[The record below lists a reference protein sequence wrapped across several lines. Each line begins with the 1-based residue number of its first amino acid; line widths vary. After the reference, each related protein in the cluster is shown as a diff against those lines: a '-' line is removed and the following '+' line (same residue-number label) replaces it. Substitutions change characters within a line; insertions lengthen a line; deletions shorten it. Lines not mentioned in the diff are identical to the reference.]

1 MAGAKDKTFRI
12 GIEPTEVIRQL
23 RKLADDIEKQQAIV
37 TQVTG
42 NSRRKPDDFELYTL
56 VIKYARKR

>member
-1 MAGAKDKTFRI
+1 MRQPRDKTFRI
-12 GIEPTEVIRQL
+12 GIEPTEVI

-42 NSRRKPDDFELYTL
+42 NNRRKPDDFELYTL